1 LILKDNK
8 DFSYIL
14 QLINSSKFEEAKNR
28 LLSLEISCN
37 DDFLFYDLL
46 AQIFEKLNL
55 KQDAINYYEK
65 SILLNSNFYQSKF
78 NLAALYYN
86 LKNFT
91 KAEQLF
97 LQIIDINNSD
107 FKTYYNLGVLKY
119 EKKKFLESINFLKK
133 SISLNKNFFIAY
145 HQLGMVYEALKDFN
159 QAIICYQKSIALD
172 KDGFSLS
179 LNNLGNIYLEIKDY
193 ERALF
198 FFNTALKRQGDK
210 SSIYFNLGLV
220 NFQLN
225 RMPEALVFFEK
236 AVELDNK
243 NIKFSTTLLG
253 SSHFLEHNALYYK
266 QYSEIFRNNILR
278 HSSSEIS
285 EFRYSKKN
293 PLKIGILS
301 RGLRKYPTGYFLLD
315 LVKKLNKEKS
325 LELYAFYDFDYEDE
339 YTKKIKANF
348 YSWDEVSS
356 LTDLQ
361 LINLIRNKGI
371 NILIDMQ
378 GHTYANRL
386 QIFTDKP
393 APIQVSWA
401 AYLASTGVPEIDYII
416 GDSIVTPHNDQNIYA
431 EKIYQLPNIWCP
443 LSTSDINQVYLKQKT
458 TNQDIVFGCFNNVKK
473 INDNVISVWSKIL
486 LNLPRSTL
494 YIKSDEFKNT
504 KFREHFENKFY
515 QFGVLKNQ
523 LILEEQSSREKLLAC
538 YNNIDIA
545 LDTFPYSGGTTN
557 LELSFMCVP
566 LITMSGDTFL
576 SRCGASV
583 NKNLNMTELI
593 SYNFDEYVE
602 IATNLAKDPKK
613 LNFIKLELLNNSRK
627 SSLFDIEEFSK
638 DFTIAMHDM
647 WTVFLNQNSNISR

>member
-1 LILKDNK
+1 MLLKDNK
-8 DFSYIL
+8 DFNYIL
-14 QLINSSKFEEAKNR
+14 ELIKDSKFEEAKDR

-37 DDFLFYDLL
+37 DDFAFFDLL

-55 KQDAINYYEK
+55 KQNAINYYEK
-65 SILLNSNFYQSKF
+65 SLLLNNNFYQSKF
-78 NLAALYYN
+78 NLAALYYGV
-86 LKNFT
+86 KNFN
-91 KAEQLF
+91 KAEELF

-119 EKKKFLESINFLKK
+119 EQKKFIESINLLKK

-145 HQLGMVYEALKDFN
+145 HQLGLVYEALKDFN
-159 QAIICYQKSIALD
+159 QAILCYKKSIALD
-172 KDGFSLS
+172 KDGFSFS
-179 LNNLGNIYLEIKDY
+179 LNNLGNIYLDIKDY

-198 FFNTALKRQGDK
+198 FFNSALKLQGDK

-225 RMPEALVFFEK
+225 RMLEALFFFEK
-236 AVELDNK
+236 AIELDNK

-253 SSHFLEHNALYYK
+253 SSHFLEHNVSYYK
-266 QYSEIFRNNILR
+266 KYSKIFRDNILKY
-278 HSSSEIS
+278 SSSEIS
-285 EFRYSKKN
+285 KFRYPKKN

-315 LVKKLNKEKS
+315 LINNLYKEKS

-339 YTKKIKANF
+339 YTKQIKKNF
-348 YSWDEVSS
+348 YSWDDVSS
-356 LTDLQ
+356 LTDLE

-386 QIFTDKP
+386 QIFANKP

-401 AYLASTGVPEIDYII
+401 AYLASTGIPEIDYII
-416 GDSIVTPHNDQNIYA
+416 GDPVVTPSIHQNIYA

-443 LSTSDINQVYLKQKT
+443 LSTSDINQIYLKQKT
-458 TNQDIVFGCFNNVKK
+458 TNQDIIFGCFNNVKK
-473 INDNVISVWSKIL
+473 INNNLISAWSKIL
-486 LNLPRSTL
+486 LNLPRSKL
-494 YIKSDEFKNT
+494 YIKSDEFKNN
-504 KFREHFENKFY
+504 KFKEYFENK
-515 QFGVLKNQ
+515 FGVLKNQ
-523 LILEEQSSREKLLAC
+523 LILEEQSSREKLLEC

-566 LITMSGDTFL
+566 LVTMSGNTFL

-583 NKNLNMTELI
+583 NKNLNMTEFTAY
-593 SYNFDEYVE
+593 SFDEYVE
-602 IATNLAKDPKK
+602 IATNLAKDQKK
-613 LNFIKLELLNNSRK
+613 LNFIKLELLKNSRK
-627 SSLFDIEEFSK
+627 SNLFNIEAFSK
-638 DFTIAMHDM
+638 DFAIAMHDM
-647 WTVFLNQNSNISR
+647 WTVFLNQNNDINK